1 MSIRE
6 FAAWQIQC
14 AVEQSGS
21 EQPISAKK
29 PLLTVAVP
37 VYNEIATLLEI
48 HQRIL
53 RVPLDLE
60 ILYVDDGSTDGSR
73 ELLMQQIDGS
83 DPRVRV
89 VLHDVNQGKGAAIMT
104 AILHARGELF
114 IVQDADLEYEPL
126 DYLRLVD
133 VFSASG
139 IQVVYG
145 SRFLQRR
152 HPENMKLTNWLA
164 NRILTITTNILI
176 PGARITDEATCY
188 KVFRTE
194 MLKLVP
200 LHARRFD
207 FCPEITMKVL
217 RRGHTIHEVP
227 ISYSARTEAQGKKI
241 KWTDAFDAF
250 SALLRY
256 RFSRDY

>member
-1 MSIRE
+1 MGIRE
-6 FAAWQIQC
+6 FATWQIQC

-21 EQPISAKK
+21 EHPMLAKK
-29 PLLTVAVP
+29 PLLSVAVP
-37 VYNEIATLLEI
+37 VFNELATLLEI
-48 HQRIL
+48 HKRIL
-53 RVPLDLE
+53 SVPLDLE

-73 ELLMQQIDGS
+73 KVLMEQIAGTDA
-83 DPRVRV
+83 RVRV

-104 AILHARGELF
+104 AIKHAAGELF

-126 DYLRLVD
+126 DYVRLVE
-133 VFSASG
+133 VFKQPAV
-139 IQVVYG
+139 QVVYG
-145 SRFLQRR
+145 SRFLKRR

-164 NRILTITTNILI
+164 NRILTITTNVLV
-176 PGARITDEATCY
+176 PGAGISDEATCY
-188 KVFRTE
+188 KVFRTQ

-217 RRGHTIHEVP
+217 RRGHAIHEVP

-256 RFSRDY
+256 RFSRDF